1 MKSGHRRFVAMQ
13 TQSKKFALTLSH
25 SVRALFSA
33 EVNI

>member
-1 MKSGHRRFVAMQ
+1 MLLCK

-25 SVRALFSA
+25 SVRALFSV